1 MFTRGGEIKG
11 RCQTINAILKIL
23 PKVHLAPMEVKRK
36 RNLFA
41 QTEKK
46 TPQTAKEEVN
56 FKIVDDWSGLC
67 S

>member
-1 MFTRGGEIKG
+1 
-11 RCQTINAILKIL
+11 
-23 PKVHLAPMEVKRK
+23 MEVKRK

-46 TPQTAKEEVN
+46 KTTQTAKEEVN

>member
-1 MFTRGGEIKG
+1 
-11 RCQTINAILKIL
+11 
-23 PKVHLAPMEVKRK
+23 MEVKRK

-41 QTEKK
+41 QTGKK